1 MAKARR
7 CPAGH
12 DLGARKES
20 RHCPRCRVEAV
31 VGVAMAACPG
41 LSPDAAAGAVAAV
54 ITSPAAGRDLAAAM
68 EAGPDVLKGGAPPVV
83 ARLVAELRERGAALP
98 EPTCSVCGRTGLALT
113 RVGTAGLCNRC
124 RAHQLAEACSGCGR
138 VRVVVARDNDGG
150 ALCFACA
157 PRPRRTCGRCGR
169 VGLIARRSREGEP
182 DICNACFRLPMAL
195 CRLCGRSRRC
205 RFVAAGQPICASCSP
220 QHRPAC
226 AHCGESR
233 RVAAHWPEGPVC
245 EPCYRAALRRRGT
258 CASCGQERRL
268 VDPPGPGATR
278 CATCAGRPGLGRVC
292 KNCGIEDLTYEAGRC
307 VRCSLSHRATALL
320 AGTDGVV
327 APTLVSVRDAIVG
340 ARQPYSAYNWLRS
353 SVAATIL
360 AEIASGALAL
370 SHEALDA
377 HPRRRAAGFLRQL
390 LVANDAL
397 EPRDE
402 PLAELEAWVAARLA
416 AVADVGHRR
425 VLRSYA
431 TWRVLR
437 RARARATRS
446 TRPRTVTA
454 HAKQCLA
461 AAIAFC
467 EWLTQRGVILG
478 GVTQGDIDAWA
489 VHAGTSAS
497 ALNDFLNWA
506 GVRKLV
512 PRLNLADRPRRD
524 GPSMD
529 DDRRLALVDRLLH
542 DDDLALSDRVAGCL
556 VLLYAQQLSRIVAL
570 CVDDVI
576 TEGDDVYITF
586 GAAKTIAPEPF
597 GHLLV
602 ELARGGRPYTGVGS
616 PSPSHWLFPGL
627 HPGRPLHPASLGAR
641 LRRIGVTTMSGR
653 RSALL
658 HLASR
663 VPAAVLA
670 EALHLHP
677 TTAVQWTSIAGGD
690 WSTYAAEVARN
701 R

>member
-1 MAKARR
+1 MARAGL

-12 DLGARKES
+12 DLGARSGS
-20 RHCPRCRVEAV
+20 RHCPRCRAEAIV
-31 VGVAMAACPG
+31 TGTMAACPG
-41 LSPDAAAGAVAAV
+41 LSPDAVAAAVASV
-54 ITSPAAGRDLAAAM
+54 TTSPAATRDLAAAM
-68 EAGPDVLKGGAPPVV
+68 EAGPDVLGGGAPPVV
-83 ARLVAELRERGAALP
+83 ARLVTELRERGAALP
-98 EPTCSVCGRTGLALT
+98 VPACSACGRSGLVLT
-113 RVGTAGLCNRC
+113 RVGTTGLCRRC
-124 RAHQLAEACSGCGR
+124 RAHQRAEACGGCGR
-138 VRVVVARDNDGG
+138 VRVVVARATDGG

-169 VGLIARRSREGEP
+169 VGPIARRSRDGEP
-182 DICNACFRLPMAL
+182 DICNACFRTPMAV
-195 CRLCGRSRRC
+195 CRLCGQSRRC

-220 QHRPAC
+220 QHQLVC
-226 AHCGESR
+226 AHCGECR

-278 CATCAGRPGLGRVC
+278 CATCAGHPGLGRVC
-292 KNCGIEDLTYEAGRC
+292 RVCGIEDLTYEAGRC

-320 AGTDGVV
+320 AGTDGVM
-327 APTLVSVRDAIVG
+327 APALVPVRDAIVD

-377 HPRRRAAGFLRQL
+377 HPRQRAAGFLRQL

-402 PLAELEAWVAARLA
+402 PLAELEAWVAARVGA
-416 AVADVGHRR
+416 IADLDRR
-425 VLRSYA
+425 RALRSYA

-437 RARARATRS
+437 RARARATRA
-446 TRPRTVTA
+446 TRPRTATA
-454 HAKQCLA
+454 HAKSCLLA
-461 AAIAFC
+461 AVAFDD
-467 EWLTQRGVILG
+467 WLAQRGVSLADCG
-478 GVTQGDIDAWA
+478 QGDIDAWS
-489 VHAGTSAS
+489 VYAGSSAS
-497 ALNDFLNWA
+497 ALNDFLDWA
-506 GVRKLV
+506 AVRKLV
-512 PRLNLADRPRRD
+512 PRVHLADRPRRD

-570 CVDDVI
+570 RVDDVI
-576 TEGDDVYITF
+576 TEGDDVYVTF
-586 GAAKTIAPEPF
+586 GVAKTIAPEPF
-597 GHLLV
+597 GHLLAA
-602 ELARGGRPYTGVGS
+602 LARGGRPYTGVGS
-616 PSPSHWLFPGL
+616 PSRSHWLFPGL

-653 RSALL
+653 RAALL

-663 VPAAVLA
+663 LPAAVLA
-670 EALHLHP
+670 ETLHLHP